1 MVEGWGGQSVQGG
14 EGAGRLGGRGLLV
27 HLRVSRDHIVLL
39 LQALPVGLAGT
50 LSHLLDKGKRR
61 MVADVDLV
69 EEGVGFVLLWQR

>member
-1 MVEGWGGQSVQGG
+1 MVEGGGGQSVQGG
-14 EGAGRLGGRGLLV
+14 EGDGRLGGRGLLV

-39 LQALPVGLAGT
+39 LQTLPVGLAGT
-50 LSHLLDKGKRR
+50 LSHLLDKGKRW